1 MSTTTTVIDNFSEHY
16 PELTSWGFNLGV
28 CGNTVFAS
36 FLGLAAMVATIVII
50 AYVGGWLVVISER
63 NGRDVKYAVI
73 LITPPICLAFM
84 AFIMP
89 LTAPL
94 PFATPWPS
102 RDDVAQ
108 WLNSTA
114 TDKQYSELLDTVAN
128 DDPTQ
133 RHVADLIYRTTE
145 LGSTPYDAHEMV
157 CEHDD
162 NEQSVLC
169 GWEQM
174 STIIY
179 NDFDDELTTALT
191 MWPIF
196 DYDKNSDEL
205 SVEVKVRYT
214 ATN

>member
-1 MSTTTTVIDNFSEHY
+1 MSTTLTVIDNFSEHY

-28 CGNTVFAS
+28 GGNTVFVF
-36 FLGLAAMVATIVII
+36 FLGLAAAIVS
-50 AYVGGWLVVISER
+50 VVITAHVGVRLLAIDEKNDR
-63 NGRDVKYAVI
+63 HVKFVVIPFISLMGTASAVVG
-73 LITPPICLAFM
+73 
-84 AFIMP
+84 
-89 LTAPL
+89 TAIASPT
-94 PFATPWPS
+94 FA

-114 TDKQYSELLDTVAN
+114 TDKQYSELMDTVAN

-169 GWEQM
+169 GGEQM
-174 STIIY
+174 STITY
-179 NDFDDELTTALT
+179 NDFDDELTTTLT
-191 MWPIF
+191 MWPIL

-214 ATN
+214 VTN

>member
-28 CGNTVFAS
+28 GGNTVFAF
-36 FLGLAAMVATIVII
+36 FLGIAVMIVSTAIVACVGVRLLAIDEKNDRHVRFVVIPITSLMGTAIVVATIVI
-50 AYVGGWLVVISER
+50 
-63 NGRDVKYAVI
+63 
-73 LITPPICLAFM
+73 
-84 AFIMP
+84 
-89 LTAPL
+89 
-94 PFATPWPS
+94 ATPTFA
-102 RDDVAQ
+102 RDDVAR

-114 TDKQYSELLDTVAN
+114 TDKQYSKLMDTVAN

-145 LGSTPYDAHEMV
+145 SGSTPYDAHEMV

-169 GWEQM
+169 GGEQM
-174 STIIY
+174 STITH

-196 DYDKNSDEL
+196 DYDKDSDEL

>member
-1 MSTTTTVIDNFSEHY
+1 MSTTLTVIDNFSEHY

-28 CGNTVFAS
+28 GGNTVFAS
-36 FLGLAAMVATIVII
+36 FLGLAAMFVSIVIT
-50 AYVGGWLVVISER
+50 ACVGIWLIRIDER
-63 NGRDVKYAVI
+63 KGRDVRFVTI
-73 LITPPICLAFM
+73 LITSLM
-84 AFIMP
+84 A
-89 LTAPL
+89 TASVVAAIVI
-94 PFATPWPS
+94 ATPTFADTHLPS

-108 WLNSTA
+108 RLNSTA
-114 TDKQYSELLDTVAN
+114 TDKQYSELMDTVAN
-128 DDPTQ
+128 DDTTQ
-133 RHVADLIYRTTE
+133 RHVADLIYRTTG
-145 LGSTPYDAHEMV
+145 LGSTSYDAHEMV

-169 GWEQM
+169 GGEQP
-174 STIIY
+174 STITY

-196 DYDKNSDEL
+196 DYVKDSDEL

>member
-16 PELTSWGFNLGV
+16 PELTSWGFNLGAG
-28 CGNTVFAS
+28 GNTVFAF
-36 FLGLAAMVATIVII
+36 FLGLAVMIVSMVITICVGVWLLAIDEKNDRHVRFVVIPFMSLMGTATVVATITI
-50 AYVGGWLVVISER
+50 
-63 NGRDVKYAVI
+63 
-73 LITPPICLAFM
+73 
-84 AFIMP
+84 
-89 LTAPL
+89 
-94 PFATPWPS
+94 ATPTFA

-114 TDKQYSELLDTVAN
+114 TDKQYSELMDTVAN

-145 LGSTPYDAHEMV
+145 LGSTPHDAHEMV

-169 GWEQM
+169 GGEQL
-174 STIIY
+174 STITY

-191 MWPIF
+191 MWPIL
-196 DYDKNSDEL
+196 DYDKDRDEL
-205 SVEVKVRYT
+205 SVVVDVRYT